1 MWSCGEICLRVKFS
15 LSTERDIKESNGP
28 RSFALNNCAEVCG
41 FNQLV
46 SPLLFVMAESFKA
59 RLVFAFINIQA
70 SSDEWLELLPWDL
83 TEDLPLYC
91 LFQNVL
97 HITLPFISGMNE
109 FENWFRGKLSGQ
121 LENGRQGAHSVVL
134 CSGGS

>member
-1 MWSCGEICLRVKFS
+1 
-15 LSTERDIKESNGP
+15 
-28 RSFALNNCAEVCG
+28 
-41 FNQLV
+41 
-46 SPLLFVMAESFKA
+46 MAESFKA
-59 RLVFAFINIQA
+59 RFVLSYINIQA
-70 SSDEWLELLPWDL
+70 SSDEWLELLPWDFA
-83 TEDLPLYC
+83 EDLPLYC

-134 CSGGS
+134 FSVRVVLSTIRYATSTGLTEDFAWHGWHAS